1 VDDGFDRS
9 AESAAPPKDCHPKD
23 CDAAIA
29 MNDDK
34 HNGGLIQIKKQ
45 EDVCPGKKSKINLA
59 DVRER
64 IDFAV
69 ADDAERKT
77 GPQYWRSLQELAGS
91 EEFQE
96 ALHREFPKG
105 ASEWLDTVSRRGFL
119 KVMGASLGLAGLTTA
134 TGCVKLPKETIVPYV
149 RQPEGVIPGRPMYY
163 ATAVT
168 LGGYASPVLVESHLG
183 RPTKIEGNNLHPAS
197 LGGTDIFTQASILSL
212 YDPDRSQTVNSLGD
226 VRSWQHF
233 LDAIRGP
240 LSAQKNLQGAGIRI
254 LTPTISS
261 PTLADQ
267 LRNFLKTYPQAKW
280 HVWEPVNRDNVLEGA
295 KLAFG
300 QPVETRYDFSKAD
313 VIVSLDADFLY
324 AGYPGNTKYIRD
336 FANRRNPPKVDPN
349 DYLED
354 RAGGETLPG
363 MNRLYVIESTPSSTG
378 AKADHRVGVRAGD
391 IEYAFHA
398 IHGIELLKGNFPGWS
413 SEQQAVLAKAYRD
426 LPRTPGKSI
435 VLVGDHQP
443 PLLHALAHQ
452 MNLELGNVGS
462 TIFYT
467 DPVDANPVNQT
478 ESIKELVADM
488 RGGKVDLLII
498 LGGNPAYD
506 APADLNFADALKNGN
521 IPLRVHYGLHQNE
534 TAELCQWHVPAT
546 HELESWGD
554 ARAYDGTVSIIQPLI
569 APLYNGK
576 SEIEFV
582 ALLNG
587 QADATG
593 YDLTRAYWQKQH
605 AGGDFEQFWR
615 KSLHD
620 GWIEGTTFAP
630 KSLSVRSGSIPLAA
644 ESNSSAIELNIRRDP
659 TIYDGHFSNNGWL
672 QELPKPMTKLTWD
685 NAVLIGPKMAER
697 LGIASEDV
705 VELELNGKKIQGP
718 VWIQAGH
725 PDNSV
730 TITLGYGRKRAG
742 RVGTGQGF
750 NAYELRTTANPWI
763 ASGVKITKT
772 GATYP
777 LADTQ
782 GMQSMETPDGATRP
796 LVRETT
802 LEEYKKEP
810 NFAKEEE
817 TPYDVTLYENYPYK
831 EEKYAWG
838 MAIDLNKCVGCN
850 NCMIACQSENNIAVV
865 GKEQTHLGRHMHWIR
880 IDTYYEGDRD
890 NPRAFFQPVPC
901 MQCENAPCEVVC
913 PVGATNH
920 STEGLNDMVYN
931 RCVGTR
937 YCSNNCP
944 YKVRRFNFLLF
955 SDWDT
960 PQYKLMRNPDV
971 TVRSRGVM
979 EKCTYCIQRINERRI
994 DTETASVRE
1003 GKDIRIGDELQT
1015 ACQQSCPAGAIVF
1028 GNINDPNSN
1037 VSKWKAQARNY
1048 SLLGELNTRPR
1059 TTYLAEVRN
1068 PNPELEG

>member
-1 VDDGFDRS
+1 
-9 AESAAPPKDCHPKD
+9 
-23 CDAAIA
+23 
-29 MNDDK
+29 MTNDTK
-34 HNGGLIQIKKQ
+34 SGLVQITKR
-45 EDVCPGKKSKINLA
+45 EDVCPGAKQKLDLNA
-59 DVRER
+59 VREK
-64 IDFAV
+64 IDFAT
-69 ADDAERKT
+69 AHDAAQKT
-77 GPQYWRSLQELAGS
+77 GPEYWRSLEELAGS

-96 ALHREFPKG
+96 ALHREFPRG
-105 ASEWLDTVSRRGFL
+105 ASEWVDTVSRRGFL
-119 KVMGASLGLAGLTTA
+119 KVMGASLGLAGM
-134 TGCVKLPKETIVPYV
+134 TGCVKLPKEAIVPYV

-183 RPTKIEGNNLHPAS
+183 RPTKIEGNDLHPAS
-197 LGGTDIFTQASILSL
+197 QGGTDIFTQASLLGL
-212 YDPDRSQTVNSLGD
+212 YDPDRSQTVNSLGE
-226 VRSWQHF
+226 VRSWQAF
-233 LDAIRGP
+233 LAAIRGP
-240 LSAQKNLQGAGIRI
+240 LSAQKALQGAGIRI

-267 LRNFLKTYPQAKW
+267 LRTFLKNYPQAKW
-280 HVWEPVNRDNVLEGA
+280 HVWEPVNRDNAIEGA

-324 AGYPGNTKYIRD
+324 AGFPGNARYIRD
-336 FANRRNPPKVDPN
+336 FAARRNPDSGN
-349 DYLED
+349 
-354 RAGGETLPG
+354 

-378 AKADHRVGVRAGD
+378 AKADHRLSVRANEILATARKLAD
-391 IEYAFHA
+391 SFPVNAPHMA
-398 IHGIELLKGNFPGWS
+398 IDD
-413 SEQQAVLAKAYRD
+413 VLRNDPAYGGLPISD
-426 LPRTPGKSI
+426 LRKCRGASI
-435 VLVGDHQP
+435 VIAGDHQP
-443 PLLHALAHQ
+443 AEVHASTHAI
-452 MNLELGNVGS
+452 NAALGNVGK
-462 TIFYT
+462 TVFYT

-478 ESIKELVADM
+478 ESIKELAADM
-488 RGGKVDLLII
+488 QAGKVDLLII

-506 APADLNFADALKNGN
+506 APADLNFAELLKSNKV
-521 IPLRVHYGLHQNE
+521 PLRVHYGLHQNE

-554 ARAYDGTVSIIQPLI
+554 TRAYDGTVSIIQPLI

-576 SEIEFV
+576 SALEFV

-593 YDLTRAYWQKQH
+593 YDLVRSYWQKQGTNAPVLH
-605 AGGDFEQFWR
+605 DAPFVFDRFWP
-615 KSLHD
+615 KCLHD
-620 GWIEGTTFAP
+620 GWIEGTTFALRQITL
-630 KSLSVRSGSIPLAA
+630 KQTSFSESSIPAA
-644 ESNSSAIELNIRRDP
+644 NAIELNIRRDP

-672 QELPKPMTKLTWD
+672 QELPKPMSKLTWD
-685 NAVLIGPKMAER
+685 NAVLIGPKMAQR
-697 LGIASEDV
+697 LGIATEDV
-705 VELELNGKKIQGP
+705 VELELNGKKVKGS

-730 TITLGYGRKRAG
+730 TITLGYGRTKAG
-742 RVGTGQGF
+742 RVGTAQGF
-750 NAYELRTTANPWI
+750 NAYELRTTTSPWI
-763 ASGVKITKT
+763 ASGVKISKT
-772 GATYP
+772 GETYKLAT
-777 LADTQ
+777 TQ
-782 GMQSMETPDGATRP
+782 GYQSMDTPDGAHRP
-796 LVRETT
+796 LVREAT

-810 NFAKEEE
+810 EFAKEEE
-817 TPYDVTLYENYPYK
+817 TPKDLTLYEPYPYDK
-831 EEKYAWG
+831 EDYAWG

-850 NCMIACQSENNIAVV
+850 NCMLACQSENNIAVV
-865 GKEQTHLGRHMHWIR
+865 GKEQCVIGRHMHWIR
-880 IDTYYEGDRD
+880 VDAYYQGDRD

-920 STEGLNDMVYN
+920 SAEGLNDMVYN

-955 SDWDT
+955 QDWDT
-960 PQYKLMRNPDV
+960 PQYKMMRNPDV
-971 TVRSRGVM
+971 SVRSRGVM

-1003 GKDIRIGDELQT
+1003 SKKIMIGDELQT
-1015 ACQQSCPAGAIVF
+1015 ACQQSCPADAIVF
-1028 GNINDPNSN
+1028 GNINNPESR
-1037 VSKWKAQARNY
+1037 VSKLKAQARNY

-1068 PNPELEG
+1068 PNPELEDHRG